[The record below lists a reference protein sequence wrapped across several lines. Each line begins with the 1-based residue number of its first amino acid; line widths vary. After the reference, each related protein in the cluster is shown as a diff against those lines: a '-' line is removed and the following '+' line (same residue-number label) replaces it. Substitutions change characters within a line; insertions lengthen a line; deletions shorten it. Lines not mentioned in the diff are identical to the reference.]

1 VRRCATQ
8 KAFIPNVFQ
17 DITNHVEKK
26 LTAMAGYK
34 SQLRAAPHPRKVDMI
49 RMLAHVRGAV
59 CGLAAAEAFCLVRE
73 ISPPGAVS
81 ART

>member
-1 VRRCATQ
+1 
-8 KAFIPNVFQ
+8 
-17 DITNHVEKK
+17 
-26 LTAMAGYK
+26 MAGYK

-59 CGLAAAEAFCLVRE
+59 CGLGAAEAFCLVRE